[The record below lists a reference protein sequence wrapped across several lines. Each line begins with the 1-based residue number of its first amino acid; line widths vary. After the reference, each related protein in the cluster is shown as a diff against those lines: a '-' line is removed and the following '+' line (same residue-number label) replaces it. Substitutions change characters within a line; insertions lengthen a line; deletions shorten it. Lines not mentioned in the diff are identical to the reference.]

1 MKKNRMMRLASV
13 LLVLTL
19 LSTSVI
25 SGTFA
30 KYTTSVTS
38 NDKARVAKWGFE
50 ATNNSLV
57 ITDLFKNS
65 YDGTVNS
72 EVDVIAPGTQNSVD
86 FTFEYDTTSNGVKA
100 PEVDYTFEVAVET
113 SGTTTN
119 LDKNKN
125 FKWKLDNTEYDT
137 FAQLKTALEAL
148 DGNQPNNK
156 YDAGKL
162 PTAFYGTT
170 QNGTITHTIGWEW
183 KFDDITGGASDNE
196 DVLDTE
202 MGNADTLEDVSIKI
216 TITATQID

>member
-72 EVDVIAPGTQNSVD
+72 EVDVIAPGTQNSV
-86 FTFEYDTTSNGVKA
+86 EA

-162 PTAFYGTT
+162 PTAFYGATP
-170 QNGTITHTIGWEW
+170 NGTITHTIGWEW
-183 KFDDITGGASDNE
+183 KFDNITGGASDNE